1 MKKIILSALILILIL
16 LTLICIVG
24 FRQEIMAGE
33 PLAFLRAPGEAAAT
47 TESSATPL
55 PTAAPSPTPT
65 PPPIEEDPA
74 QNAQMAWE
82 ALFSYPSHEAPVRVL
97 ALFTKAGSPGDTLY
111 RQMLAQGKLMK
122 KGVYYADG
130 DGETKAWA
138 AEALAAVPVGL
149 LDSIYA
155 ETPALALAAY
165 EALREADRNDS
176 VEVICAGITEE
187 IIAAMREDH
196 FSMGA
201 AAGVYENE
209 LRVVYAEEF
218 MAKE

>member
-24 FRQEIMAGE
+24 FREQIMAGE
-33 PLAFLRAPGEAAAT
+33 TPVFLRTPGETAVAA
-47 TESSATPL
+47 EPPATPR
-55 PTAAPSPTPT
+55 PTAAPTPVPT

-74 QNAQMAWE
+74 QNAQLAWD

-97 ALFTKAGSPGDTLY
+97 GLFTKAGSPGDALY
-111 RQMLAQGKLMK
+111 RQMLTQGKLMK

-130 DGETKAWA
+130 DGEAKAWA

-165 EALREADRNDS
+165 EALREADRSDS
-176 VEVICAGITEE
+176 VEVICAGVTEE
-187 IIAAMREDH
+187 VLAAMREDH

-201 AAGVYENE
+201 AAGIYENE
-209 LRVVYAEEF
+209 LRVVYADEI
-218 MAKE
+218 MA

>member
-33 PLAFLRAPGEAAAT
+33 TPAFLRAAGEAAVTAKP
-47 TESSATPL
+47 SATPL
-55 PTAAPSPTPT
+55 PTAAPTLAPT

-74 QNAQMAWE
+74 QNAQLAWD
-82 ALFSYPSHEAPVRVL
+82 ALFSYSTHEAPVRVL
-97 ALFTKAGSPGDTLY
+97 ALFAKAGSPGDTLY
-111 RQMLAQGKLMK
+111 RRMLAQGKLMK

-130 DGETKAWA
+130 DGEAKAWA
-138 AEALAAVPVGL
+138 AGALAAVPVGL

-165 EALREADRNDS
+165 EALREAGRNDS
-176 VEVICAGITEE
+176 VEVICAGITEGVL
-187 IIAAMREDH
+187 AAMREDY

-209 LRVVYAEEF
+209 LRVVYAQEF
-218 MAKE
+218 RTK